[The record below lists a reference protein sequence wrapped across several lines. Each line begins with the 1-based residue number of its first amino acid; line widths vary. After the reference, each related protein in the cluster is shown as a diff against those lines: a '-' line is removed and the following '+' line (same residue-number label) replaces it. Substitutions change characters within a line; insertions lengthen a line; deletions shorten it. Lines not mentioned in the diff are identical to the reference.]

1 MAPPTESSIITKL
14 ETSDSPDIYGL
25 VSNYL
30 HPFSEVNSSSSNH
43 NQTIII
49 IRQLAKRFISFINT
63 SLSILPK
70 RLKEISKS
78 SNELFKT
85 YILCLDCLELVFP
98 QLDSNPLVIH
108 FQRLRLVRC
117 FEFRHRFCEAEAEA
131 FKLLERLPGA
141 KRKKKMI
148 LPEIGKSSCDDDKDL
163 FVLIVEIVA
172 TLVRCASMASD
183 KEDDGYFRR
192 VLQLMDEVRPWL
204 RYVGQCCFF
213 FPLYFICCLILPQ
226 VLNARKKYLI
236 RFI

>member
-213 FPLYFICCLILPQ
+213 STLFYLLPYTTPGSEC
-226 VLNARKKYLI
+226 KKKISY
-236 RFI
+236 

>member
-1 MAPPTESSIITKL
+1 
-14 ETSDSPDIYGL
+14 
-25 VSNYL
+25 
-30 HPFSEVNSSSSNH
+30 
-43 NQTIII
+43 
-49 IRQLAKRFISFINT
+49 
-63 SLSILPK
+63 
-70 RLKEISKS
+70 
-78 SNELFKT
+78 
-85 YILCLDCLELVFP
+85 
-98 QLDSNPLVIH
+98 
-108 FQRLRLVRC
+108 VRC

-204 RYVGQCCFF
+204 RYVRRSMLFF
-213 FPLYFICCLILPQ
+213 FHFILFVALYYP
-226 VLNARKKYLI
+226 
-236 RFI
+236 RF